1 MNLIG
6 NCLVARP
13 SITDPFFEKSVVF
26 VFEQN
31 NQHTTGII
39 INKQANFNAG
49 RLLQTMGYELP
60 LGADPVY
67 RGGPV
72 RDKSIT
78 MLHSNDWQS
87 TSTIEVTP
95 KFSLTSDDLML
106 RRFAAG
112 DVPNGYKF
120 CTGVS
125 IWHNQQLASEVQNGH
140 WLMVDLTKHYVFDY
154 DGLTQWDLS
163 IETAAKH
170 TMDRYFA

>member
-1 MNLIG
+1 MLKG
-6 NCLVARP
+6 VCGPLRTGPDQTRSDSTQGPRP
-13 SITDPFFEKSVVF
+13 EHRYD
-26 VFEQN
+26 
-31 NQHTTGII
+31 TGH
-39 INKQANFNAG
+39 
-49 RLLQTMGYELP
+49 RLPATPCSLAGYELP